1 MSTSGRITFF
11 TSKHGIN
18 SFLWWMGGVVLQL
31 WFPRSDLEQPYNDTK
46 RPLRLQFE
54 VRPSTSSTEF
64 SQNLTSYS
72 LLICVFCTGCEPEIV
87 LPTLKIKQKPFY
99 FLDLDRTWTY
109 NLLSHFCLI
118 EETMD
123 SFSCTHLNL
132 CWHEFEITLTKNY
145 LGTFWPTYL
154 MVPRL

>member
-1 MSTSGRITFF
+1 MKRPGYNRETIEYSSRSEWLIFSRNEAAEVSTSGRITFF

-64 SQNLTSYS
+64 SQNLTSDS
-72 LLICVFCTGCEPEIV
+72 LLICVFCTGCEPEIILPV
-87 LPTLKIKQKPFY
+87 LQSINKNNLKFATCAKHVNQW
-99 FLDLDRTWTY
+99 RTHRQI
-109 NLLSHFCLI
+109 LA
-118 EETMD
+118 
-123 SFSCTHLNL
+123 
-132 CWHEFEITLTKNY
+132 
-145 LGTFWPTYL
+145 
-154 MVPRL
+154 